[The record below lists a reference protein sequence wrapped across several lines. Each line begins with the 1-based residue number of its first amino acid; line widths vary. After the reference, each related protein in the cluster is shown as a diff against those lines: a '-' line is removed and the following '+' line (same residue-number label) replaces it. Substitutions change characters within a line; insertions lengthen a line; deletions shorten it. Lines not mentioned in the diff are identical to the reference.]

1 MSPMCCLIKG
11 AVGQHLSCSRRSGL
25 SSCLWITLCIPN
37 VASYWFGSLVQIIWC
52 FFLLAMYSNQICLN
66 PFRCVA
72 PLSEEGL
79 NLPILFVRSSAW
91 SFCFPYQ
98 FFFFRRSFQMSCFI
112 PLHVVLVRI
121 LWWLSS
127 LWYRLLTKLLHF
139 FLAQTRFD
147 CRLISSTARMKIT
160 SRTVPLLVLPSL

>member
-11 AVGQHLSCSRRSGL
+11 AVGQHWSCSRRSGL

-37 VASYWFGSLVQIIWC
+37 VASYWFGSPWYESSDA
-52 FFLLAMYSNQICLN
+52 FSSLLYILYWFCLN

-72 PLSEEGL
+72 PLSEEGA
-79 NLPILFVRSSAW
+79 NLPMLFVRSSAW
-91 SFCFPYQ
+91 SFCFTYQ
-98 FFFFRRSFQMSCFI
+98 FCFI

-127 LWYRLLTKLLHF
+127 LWYRLLTKLRHF

>member
-37 VASYWFGSLVQIIWC
+37 VASYWFGSLVRIIWC
-52 FFLLAMYSNQICLN
+52 FFLLAIYSIL
-66 PFRCVA
+66 
-72 PLSEEGL
+72 
-79 NLPILFVRSSAW
+79 ILFE
-91 SFCFPYQ
+91 
-98 FFFFRRSFQMSCFI
+98 SFQVRCSVIWRRCESPDAFCSLICMILLFYISILFHTIAHCVGSGACCFC
-112 PLHVVLVRI
+112 

-127 LWYRLLTKLLHF
+127 LWYRLLTKLRHF